1 MPRSFWQKY
10 SCCFASAKATT
21 AIMGGSTFLIR
32 DVALN
37 VGPLVR
43 SRTAFALHR
52 GGVPPDDVIRSKKR
66 KQFTRR
72 FCRRCWVL
80 PCHQLTVCHDKRSPV
95 ITLLIVTIIGF

>member
-52 GGVPPDDVIRSKKR
+52 GAPPPMMLLDQRSASNLR
-66 KQFTRR
+66 AASAEDAG
-72 FCRRCWVL
+72 FCPVTNL
-80 PCHQLTVCHDKRSPV
+80 PSVTTNEAQSSP
-95 ITLLIVTIIGF
+95 F